1 MSQKTQS
8 SRAAVLQANASF
20 YSAFSRADFDA
31 MSALWAERAPVACVH
46 PGLPA
51 LVGREAVLQSWRD
64 ILREGQPFEM
74 RCDHAHV
81 QLLGDAAL
89 VLCCEGNGSLPAH
102 LAATNAFTLEDGQW
116 RMVHHHAGPLS
127 RPIAMPVPSASAN

>member
-1 MSQKTQS
+1 MSQKTLS
-8 SRAAVLQANASF
+8 ARAAVMEANASF
-20 YSAFSRADFDA
+20 YRAFSRADFDS

-51 LVGREAVLQSWRD
+51 LIGREAVLQSWRD
-64 ILREGQPFEM
+64 ILREGHPFEM
-74 RCDHAHV
+74 RCNHVQV

-89 VLCCEGNGSLPAH
+89 VLCCEGNGTFPAH
-102 LAATNAFTLEDGQW
+102 LAATNAFTLEDGHW

-127 RPIAMPVPSASAN
+127 RPIAMPVRSTNAN